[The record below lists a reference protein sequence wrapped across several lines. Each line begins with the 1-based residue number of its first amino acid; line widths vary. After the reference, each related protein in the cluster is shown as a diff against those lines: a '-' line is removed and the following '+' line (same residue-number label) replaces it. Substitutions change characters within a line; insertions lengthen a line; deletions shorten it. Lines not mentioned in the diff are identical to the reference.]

1 MAYFAELNPNNMVL
15 RVLAVAN
22 DMIKDEQGD
31 EQEQIGIDFLK
42 SLFGS
47 ETIWIQTSYNT
58 SGGVHT
64 QGGTP
69 LRKNYAGIGHTYDAI
84 RDAFIA
90 PMPPAFANGDVF
102 ELNEETC
109 RWFDPKAPENGARI
123 GVSRV

>member
-1 MAYFAELNPNNMVL
+1 MAYFAELNSNNMVL

-22 DMIKDEQGD
+22 DMIKDEQGN
-31 EQEQIGIDFLK
+31 EQEQMGIDFLK
-42 SLFGS
+42 SLFGF
-47 ETIWIQTSYNT
+47 ETIWKQTSYN
-58 SGGVHT
+58 GNI
-64 QGGTP
+64 
-69 LRKNYAGIGHTYDAI
+69 RKNYAKIGDTYDVT
-84 RDAFIA
+84 RNAFIG